1 MKRLERTLR
10 LRNNHF
16 SRYLPYWK
24 EFEIGHA
31 IDIMHVTKG
40 VFESTISLLL
50 EIAGK
55 MKDGF
60 NAHKDL
66 QGLGIREELHP

>member
-1 MKRLERTLR
+1 
-10 LRNNHF
+10 
-16 SRYLPYWK
+16 
-24 EFEIGHA
+24 
-31 IDIMHVTKG
+31 MHVTKG

-50 EIAGK
+50 EITGK
-55 MKDGF
+55 MKDGL